1 MIYCSEC
8 GFSIENEEQKFC
20 PRCGAAVQSNVSMPP
35 SASASSSGMEDNIA
49 GLLCYILGFVT
60 GIIFL
65 ILEPYNKR
73 AFVRFHAF
81 QSIFLSVAC
90 VVLSIA
96 LSIISGIFYFISW
109 TLGFA
114 FSKLWGLVG
123 LGIFILWIFLMFK
136 AYSNEKFKL
145 PIIGQLAENQAAR
158 A

>member
-1 MIYCSEC
+1 MKYCSKC

-20 PRCGAAVQSNVSMPP
+20 PQCGAAIQSNISTPP
-35 SASASSSGMEDNIA
+35 SAPASSSGMEDNIA
-49 GLLCYILGFVT
+49 GLLCYILGFIT

-73 AFVRFHAF
+73 PFVRFHAF

-90 VVLSIA
+90 TVLSIA
-96 LSIISGIFYFISW
+96 LSIISGVFYFISW
-109 TLGFA
+109 TLGMA
-114 FSKLWGLVG
+114 FSLIWGLVG

-136 AYSNEKFKL
+136 AYSKEKFKL

-158 A
+158 I